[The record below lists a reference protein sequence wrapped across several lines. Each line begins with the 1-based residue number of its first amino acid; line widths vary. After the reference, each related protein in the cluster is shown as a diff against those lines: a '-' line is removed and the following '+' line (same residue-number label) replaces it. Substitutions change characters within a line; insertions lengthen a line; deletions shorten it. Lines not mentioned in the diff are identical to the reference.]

1 MSESEDSSKLMR
13 EIFKDTESG
22 EEDVNNILD
31 SDKESEEYTFNKKT
45 KTQKILSNYS
55 EEIPSV
61 YDALFEYYKLKE
73 KFENELNTN
82 KRRIINNSTLS
93 KREKRLEF
101 LKLMP
106 NCVNC
111 KRRSRK
117 GMIFSIKFH
126 QAVDKNGEYRVFT

>member
-61 YDALFEYYKLKE
+61 YDVLFEYYKLKE

-93 KREKRLEF
+93 KR
-101 LKLMP
+101 
-106 NCVNC
+106 
-111 KRRSRK
+111 
-117 GMIFSIKFH
+117 
-126 QAVDKNGEYRVFT
+126 

>member
-93 KREKRLEF
+93 KREKR
-101 LKLMP
+101 
-106 NCVNC
+106 
-111 KRRSRK
+111 
-117 GMIFSIKFH
+117 
-126 QAVDKNGEYRVFT
+126 